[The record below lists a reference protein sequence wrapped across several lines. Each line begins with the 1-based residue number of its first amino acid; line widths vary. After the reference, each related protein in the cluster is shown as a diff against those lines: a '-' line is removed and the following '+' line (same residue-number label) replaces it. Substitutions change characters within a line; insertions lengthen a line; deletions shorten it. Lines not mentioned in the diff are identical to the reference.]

1 MNKNKR
7 KTIKKKNPKKH
18 KKTPSHSPQKTGT
31 VHATFKNTWSDSSSG
46 VPMVTFS

>member
-18 KKTPSHSPQKTGT
+18 KKTPSHSPQPPPTHLHTPESCGLST
-31 VHATFKNTWSDSSSG
+31 
-46 VPMVTFS
+46 